1 MSADPRQHF
10 SLLVL
15 DNEAVAS
22 LLYGLA
28 VTRFEF
34 EDLTIQAVNGPN
46 LMFGLVNHYQV
57 TSKLDYHGRP
67 TLRRQQIFLEF
78 LALTRAYLAA
88 CRAGTALKFLR
99 ECLLEMRNKRA
110 RIRMVFEQARI
121 YNSDTAARIEIAK
134 DTAIQTRIFGMV
146 SVSACALVVGVGASL
161 TAVTSASL
169 YSAEQGTAATIC
181 YAVTKAID
189 GTVVAVN
196 EGMLSAGGF
205 KQEVTTALGWVDMS
219 VGTPAV
225 TFGLLPDHVSNSLH
239 DSLKKDFMRQVDGEM
254 RQALSKVSL
263 EFQGRMR
270 AIENMV
276 PNPPYTY
283 PGDGGLPEVHMRR
296 LRLRLAAK
304 KEAERTL
311 ARDMRKA
318 TQPLRTTQFLRT
330 LAVHGAIPIFF
341 FGDDC
346 VSAFRYYHE
355 ADPERDRH
363 WKAARPAAR

>member
-46 LMFGLVNHYQV
+46 LLFGLVNHYQV

-121 YNSDTAARIEIAK
+121 YNSDATARIEIAK
-134 DTAIQTRIFGMV
+134 DTAIQTRVLGMV
-146 SVSACALVVGVGASL
+146 SISACALVVGVGASL

-169 YSAEQGTAATIC
+169 YSAQQGTAATIC
-181 YAVTKAID
+181 YAVTKALD

-196 EGMLSAGGF
+196 EGMLSSGGF

-219 VGTPAV
+219 VGAPAV
-225 TFGLLPDHVSNSLH
+225 TFGLLPDHITNSLH
-239 DSLKKDFMRQVDGEM
+239 DSLKKQFMDQVDDEM
-254 RQALSKVSL
+254 RQAVSKVSL
-263 EFQGRMR
+263 DFHWRTR
-270 AIENMV
+270 AIEKMV
-276 PNPPYTY
+276 MPTHSFPVQ
-283 PGDGGLPEVHMRR
+283 GGGFEEHTRR
-296 LRLRLAAK
+296 LLKREAAK
-304 KEAERTL
+304 QEAKRIL
-311 ARDMRKA
+311 ARDIKST
-318 TQPLRTTQFLRT
+318 TQPLRTAQGIRTAFL
-330 LAVHGAIPIFF
+330 HSAIPIIF

-363 WKAARPAAR
+363 WKAPRPAAR

>member
-34 EDLTIQAVNGPN
+34 DDLTIQAVNGPN
-46 LMFGLVNHYQV
+46 LLFGLVNHYQV

-67 TLRRQQIFLEF
+67 PLRRQQIFLEF

-99 ECLLEMRNKRA
+99 DCLLEVRNKRA

-121 YNSDTAARIEIAK
+121 YNSDAAARIEIAK
-134 DTAIQTRIFGMV
+134 DTAIQTRILGMV

-161 TAVTSASL
+161 SAVTSASL
-169 YSAEQGTAATIC
+169 YTAQQGTAATIC
-181 YAVTKAID
+181 YGVTKALD

-205 KQEVTTALGWVDMS
+205 KQEVTTALGWVDMK

-225 TFGLLPDHVSNSLH
+225 TFGLLPDHITNSLH
-239 DSLKKDFMRQVDGEM
+239 DSLKREFMNQVDDEM
-254 RQALSKVSL
+254 RQAVSKVSL
-263 EFQGRMR
+263 DFQWRTR
-270 AIENMV
+270 EIEKMV
-276 PNPPYTY
+276 MPAHSFPAQ
-283 PGDGGLPEVHMRR
+283 GGGFEVHTRR
-296 LRLRLAAK
+296 LLKREAAK
-304 KEAERTL
+304 RQAENLL
-311 ARDMRKA
+311 ARDIKSA
-318 TQPLRTTQFLRT
+318 TQPLRTAQAIRTGFL
-330 LAVHGAIPIFF
+330 HGAIPIIF

-355 ADPERDRH
+355 SDPERDRH
-363 WKAARPAAR
+363 WKAPRPAAR

>member
-46 LMFGLVNHYQV
+46 LLFGLVNHYQV

-67 TLRRQQIFLEF
+67 SLRRQQIFLEF

-121 YNSDTAARIEIAK
+121 YNSDAAARIEIAK

-146 SVSACALVVGVGASL
+146 SVSACALVVGVGASVS
-161 TAVTSASL
+161 AVTSLSL

-219 VGTPAV
+219 VGAPAV

-254 RQALSKVSL
+254 RQAVSKVSL
-263 EFQGRMR
+263 DFQWRTR
-270 AIENMV
+270 EIEKMV
-276 PNPPYTY
+276 MPAHSFPVQ
-283 PGDGGLPEVHMRR
+283 GDGFEVHTRR
-296 LRLRLAAK
+296 LLKREAARQ
-304 KEAERTL
+304 EAKRIL
-311 ARDMRKA
+311 ARDIKSA